1 MSNTTTA
8 TAYKI
13 TAEFGRVL
21 HVTTEQADEWLNDLP
36 DAIEDM
42 MMQPLRIGNDQH
54 SSFSPLAF
62 CAPEVIRARMAAEY
76 FRCLIADKS

>member
-1 MSNTTTA
+1 MSNTTAA

-21 HVTTEQADEWLNDLP
+21 HVTAAQADEWLNDLP

-62 CAPEVIRARMAAEY
+62 CAPEVIRERMAAEF
-76 FRCLIADKS
+76 FRCKIADHT